1 MSLNTPLPSPVEM
14 SREHSA
20 EALTGAFFP
29 GADSQNGVRLR
40 EQMSAMLDHWFQW
53 RDHRFSAPA
62 SENHERLTSQHDL
75 RLVER
80 LNALQEALTEETP
93 TFTPRYLAHMKAD
106 LSLPAI
112 LGWFAAMLHNPNT
125 TSPEASRVG
134 SRIER
139 EAIRHLGEMMG
150 FGAQVEGHFTSGG
163 TIANFE
169 AVWRARYR
177 MDRWLALALCISQ
190 QTGASLDFFDAAHMG
205 WPRFRD
211 LSDRYDINEEA
222 IDAASALASN
232 PCDIIRRL
240 SIASG
245 QPYRGPVLLVPGNRH
260 YSWEKAADVFG
271 LGREAVWSVELDE
284 GGRMDID
291 KFIQTIQRAHLERR
305 PILAAVA
312 VAGTTETGALDPID
326 AIFDHLD
333 ALTETRGWSIW
344 RHVDAAYG
352 GFFRTLVHRPGD
364 EGIGARARSSLEAIK
379 RADSITI
386 DPHKLGYVP
395 YACGAFLTADAQR
408 YAVSSFDAPYLDRPE
423 LGPGKWASTLEGSR
437 SAAGAAATWLTAETL
452 GFDENGLGSL
462 LKGALDATAFLRALI
477 LRVAPAAR
485 FVPADSNILCF
496 SIAREGDALSESNR
510 LTEAVFRH
518 FQSSPGFSVSK
529 TTFAAGWEALRTEH
543 VKGYKGHLDADEMLV
558 IRCVVMNPYW
568 CQPSVRDRVGGLFA
582 DELRAAVEGA
592 LNDGSGSP
600 QC

>member
-1 MSLNTPLPSPVEM
+1 MD
-14 SREHSA
+14 SA
-20 EALTGAFFP
+20 EALAGAFFP
-29 GADSQNGVRLR
+29 GADSENGARLR

-62 SENHERLTSQHDL
+62 TDDHKRLISQHDL

-80 LNALQEALTEETP
+80 LGALQEALTEETP

-139 EAIRHLGEMMG
+139 EAIQHLGEMMG
-150 FGAQVEGHFTSGG
+150 FGPLTEGHFTSGG

-177 MDRWLALALCISQ
+177 MDRWLAVALCASEKS
-190 QTGASLDFFDAAHMG
+190 GCSLDFFEAAHMG
-205 WPRFRD
+205 WARFRE
-211 LSDRYDINEEA
+211 LRDRYDIDEEEM
-222 IDAASALASN
+222 DAASSLDSN
-232 PCDIIRRL
+232 PSDIVRRL

-271 LGREAVWSVELDE
+271 LGREAVWSVDLDA

-291 KFIQTIQRAHLERR
+291 KFIRTIQRAHIERR
-305 PILAAVA
+305 PILAAVS
-312 VAGTTETGALDPID
+312 VAGTTETGAFDPID

-333 ALTETRGWSIW
+333 DLAEVRGWSIW

-352 GFFRTLVHRPGD
+352 GFFRTLVARPGD
-364 EGIGARARSSLEAIK
+364 QGIGVRAKSSLEAIK

-423 LGPGKWASTLEGSR
+423 LGPAKWASTLEGSR

-452 GFDENGLGSL
+452 GFNQNGLGSL
-462 LKGALDATAFLRALI
+462 LKGALDATAFLKSLI
-477 LRVAPAAR
+477 LAAAPTAR

-496 SIAREGDALSESNR
+496 SIARVGDALSESNR
-510 LTEAVFRH
+510 LTDAVFRH
-518 FQSSPGFSVSK
+518 FQSSLGFSVSK
-529 TTFAAGWEALRTEH
+529 TTFAAGWEALRAEH
-543 VKGYKGHLDADEMLV
+543 VKDYEGRLDADEMVV

-568 CQPSVRDRVGGLFA
+568 CQPNVRDRIGALFA
-582 DELRAAVEGA
+582 DELKFAVDAAM
-592 LNDGSGSP
+592 NDGSGPS